1 MASLEREP
9 IMKGQISSY
18 IPAVLTAEVQAQ
30 EVKNLHD
37 TPSMV
42 KPQTERSIKASK
54 TMIKAQ
60 DLWKEFPNGV
70 QALQGVSFEVE
81 RGEFVAL
88 LGLSGAGK
96 STLLRCINGLIKP
109 TKGEVWIN
117 DTPVGDAGADLR
129 ALRRQLSMI
138 FQQFNLVKRLT
149 VLENVL
155 CGRLS
160 YCNPLSSCCRFFSRA
175 DLHIAFEALERV
187 HLTDKANVR
196 ADQLSGGQQ
205 QRVGIARAL
214 VQQPQAILAD
224 EPVSSLDPKTSRN
237 IMEILQ
243 QINDTDH
250 ITVIASL
257 HDVEL
262 ALTYA
267 HRVIGLQAGR
277 VVLDSPVEGIR
288 DEDLEYL
295 YEQQRQEEAL
305 LEVI

>member
-1 MASLEREP
+1 
-9 IMKGQISSY
+9 MKGHIPTY
-18 IPAVLTAEVQAQ
+18 TPAVSMAELQIRDA
-30 EVKNLHD
+30 KNLRD
-37 TPSMV
+37 ASTILET
-42 KPQTERSIKASK
+42 QTGRGAKGSK
-54 TMIKAQ
+54 TMIKVQ

-70 QALQGVSFEVE
+70 QALHGVSFEVE

-96 STLLRCINGLIKP
+96 STLLRCINSLIKP
-109 TKGEVWIN
+109 TKGEVYVSGI
-117 DTPVGDAGADLR
+117 PVGSAGADLR
-129 ALRRQLSMI
+129 RLRRQLSMI

-175 DLHIAFEALERV
+175 DSRMAFEALERV

-224 EPVSSLDPKTSRN
+224 EPVSSLDPKTSRT
-237 IMEILQ
+237 IMEILR
-243 QINDTDH
+243 QINDKDH
-250 ITVIASL
+250 ITVIVSL

-262 ALTYA
+262 ALKYA
-267 HRVIGLQAGR
+267 HRVVGLQAGR
-277 VVLDSPVEGIR
+277 VILDSPVGDIR